1 MEKFIPYE
9 KLSKKEQR
17 KRDAQKRG
25 SWQGLCPVTRRAENP
40 KAYNRRKAQSWKK
53 DPGSVPFVSIPDNT
67 AAGLQSACRTQ
78 WPQWDSG

>member
-1 MEKFIPYE
+1 MEKFIPFE
-9 KLSKKEQR
+9 KLSTKEQCR
-17 KRDAQKRG
+17 RSAQQRG

-53 DPGSVPFVSIPDNT
+53 DPGSVPFVSIPDHT
-67 AAGLQSACRTQ
+67 AARLQSACSTQ